1 MFKLKYILS
10 QNNELPGTSN
20 HLKAY
25 DALQGK
31 KLIFF
36 FQFLLR
42 TLKFY

>member
-1 MFKLKYILS
+1 MKIIKLKNLLS
-10 QNNELPGTSN
+10 QNNEQPGTSN

-36 FQFLLR
+36 
-42 TLKFY
+42 